1 MRRKT
6 RKLVLSSVLLALGIV
21 LPFFTGQIKEI
32 GDTLLP
38 MHMPAMIC
46 GFTCGPIFGGVTGLL
61 IPLIR
66 SFTFGMPPLYPN
78 AIWMSLELCA
88 YGLTTGLFY
97 LRKKK
102 RSTLYLYISLISAM
116 ICGRVVWGVA
126 KVILLGLKNKPFTFQ
141 MFIASGFVDALPGII
156 IQLILIPIIL
166 RLIEKPRVSEREF

>member
-46 GFTCGPIFGGVTGLL
+46 GFTCGPIFGGITGLL

-166 RLIEKPRVSEREF
+166 SLIEKPRVSEREF